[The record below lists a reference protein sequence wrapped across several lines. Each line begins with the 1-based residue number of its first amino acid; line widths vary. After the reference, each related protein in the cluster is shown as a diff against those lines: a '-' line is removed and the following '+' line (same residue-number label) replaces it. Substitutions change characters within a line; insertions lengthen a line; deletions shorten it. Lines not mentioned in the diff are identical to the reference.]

1 MTISLS
7 PQRVLRALL
16 LGSLG
21 LLAMELL
28 RPVDVHAA
36 TCTLDPLGGE
46 VCLPDD
52 IPDDPKDSDDPPEV
66 VIAPPAS
73 GPAPSSRQLLP
84 TASSLRNR
92 PTNRN
97 PSPYRHRSPS

>member
-7 PQRVLRALL
+7 PQRVLLALL

-66 VIAPPAS
+66 VIAPP
-73 GPAPSSRQLLP
+73 LLRALHP
-84 TASSLRNR
+84 VPASSSLPPVR
-92 PTNRN
+92 
-97 PSPYRHRSPS
+97 